1 VANKNIVSV
10 LLEERSFA
18 PATEFTR
25 QARLKPADVE
35 KLREHA
41 AKDHVGFWAELA
53 REELHWQTPFTVT
66 LDDSEAPNYRWFSD
80 GRLNVS
86 YNCLDVHLDQHGDK
100 TALIFEGEPGDVRRV
115 SYRELHTEVCRF
127 ANALKALGVGH
138 GDRVIIYMPLVPE
151 VVVAMHACNRIGAIH
166 SVVFGGF
173 SAVALKDRIED
184 TGAKLV
190 ITADGGWRGGNVI
203 ELKAATD
210 KALSGGCPTVERVIV
225 YRRTDKPVP
234 MDPDRDVWWHE
245 VVDGVSSECEPEWV
259 DAEHPLFLLY
269 TSGSTG
275 KPKGIQHST
284 GGYLLGAKVTTQWV
298 FDLRADDVYWCTA
311 DVGWITGHTYV
322 AYGPLAAGATVVLY
336 EGGPMFPDGGRIWK
350 ICQDHGVTIFYTA
363 PTAIRALMKLG
374 DELPAK
380 YDLRHLRLLGSVGEP
395 INPEAWM
402 WYHKVIG
409 AERCPIVDTWWQT
422 ETGAT
427 LISPLPG
434 VTATKPGSCTQ
445 PLPGID
451 VDIVDDNG
459 KPVKGADAGGYL
471 VIKKPWPSMLRT
483 LWRDNERYISAYWEK
498 FKQGYYVAGD
508 SAHRDKD
515 GYYWI
520 MGRID
525 DVLNVAGHRLGTMEV
540 ESALVAHPRVA
551 EAAVVG
557 KPHEIKGESVFAFV
571 VFRGER
577 PTGDTTALVK
587 ELRDWVAEQLG
598 AIAKPD
604 DIRFADNLPKTR
616 SGKIMRRLLKAVA
629 RGEEI
634 TQDVSTL
641 ENPGI
646 LDQLRGVESDGT
658 ATPVAAEPVVTERDR
673 AASEGIP
680 SGELARESPAGATAK
695 AARRAVKKKTA
706 AKPPVGQRATPKKKT
721 AAHSAVGKQAAA
733 EKGPS
738 KKTAG
743 KKTGGK
749 KSAGK
754 KSVVK
759 PAAKKAVKKAVKKS
773 APKAATRTA
782 KAAKKAAQKAATPAA
797 KTPKTNIRGAGAS
810 SGRQSARP
818 AGRGGPAKSAS
829 KRAVKRARGG

>member
-1 VANKNIVSV
+1 MANKNIVSV

-18 PATEFTR
+18 PPPEFTQ
-25 QARLKPADVE
+25 QARLKPADVA

-41 AKDHVGFWAELA
+41 AKDHVGFWAEQA
-53 REELHWQTPFTVT
+53 RKEIHWQTPFTVT
-66 LDDSEAPNYRWFSD
+66 LDDSRAPNYQWFTD

-86 YNCLDVHLDQHGDK
+86 YNCLDVHLAERGDK

-115 SYRELHTEVCRF
+115 SYRELHAEVCRF
-127 ANALKALGVGH
+127 ANALKAQGVAS

-190 ITADGGWRGGNVI
+190 VTADGGWRAGNVI

-210 KALSGGCPTVERVIV
+210 KALSSGCPSVERVIV
-225 YRRTDKPVP
+225 YRRTGKPVP
-234 MDPDRDVWWHE
+234 MDPKRDIWWH
-245 VVDGVSSECEPEWV
+245 DAVSDASSDCEPEWV
-259 DAEHPLFLLY
+259 EAEHPLFLLY

-275 KPKGIQHST
+275 KPKGIQHSS
-284 GGYLLGAKVTTQWV
+284 GGYLLGAKVTSQWV
-298 FDLRADDVYWCTA
+298 FDLQPDDVYWCTA
-311 DVGWITGHTYV
+311 DVGWVTGHTYV

-336 EGGPMFPDGGRIWK
+336 EGGPMFPDGGRFWK
-350 ICQDHGVTIFYTA
+350 ICQDHGITIFYTA

-374 DELPAK
+374 DELPAQ
-380 YDLRHLRLLGSVGEP
+380 YDLSKLRLLGSVGEP

-402 WYHKVIG
+402 WYQKVIG
-409 AERCPIVDTWWQT
+409 GERCPIVDTWWQT
-422 ETGAT
+422 ETGAI
-427 LISPLPG
+427 LISPVPG
-434 VTATKPGSCTQ
+434 ATATKPGSCTL

-459 KPVKGADAGGYL
+459 KPVKGVDAGGYL

-483 LWRDNERYISAYWEK
+483 LWRDNDRYISAYWK
-498 FKQGYYVAGD
+498 MFKQGYYVAGD

-571 VFRGER
+571 VCKGQR
-577 PTGDTTALVK
+577 PVGDTSAFVK
-587 ELRDWVAEQLG
+587 ELRDWVTEQLG
-598 AIAKPD
+598 AIARPD

-616 SGKIMRRLLKAVA
+616 SGKIMRRLLKTVA

-641 ENPGI
+641 ENPAI
-646 LDQLRGVESDGT
+646 LDQLRGTDTT
-658 ATPVAAEPVVTERDR
+658 AAPAA
-673 AASEGIP
+673 AASGGGKKAASKTGAK
-680 SGELARESPAGATAK
+680 SGEKSAPQAAKKGGKKAPARK
-695 AARRAVKKKTA
+695 AAAR
-706 AKPPVGQRATPKKKT
+706 
-721 AAHSAVGKQAAA
+721 AVGK
-733 EKGPS
+733 
-738 KKTAG
+738 
-743 KKTGGK
+743 
-749 KSAGK
+749 
-754 KSVVK
+754 
-759 PAAKKAVKKAVKKS
+759 AAKKAVKKSAKKPVKKANKAATKGSPKS
-773 APKAATRTA
+773 ASRKAATPKAAGRKPAPAAKTNTRRASPTQRAGAGTGARASRAKSTA
-782 KAAKKAAQKAATPAA
+782 KAAKK
-797 KTPKTNIRGAGAS
+797 S
-810 SGRQSARP
+810 
-818 AGRGGPAKSAS
+818 
-829 KRAVKRARGG
+829 AVKRPLRRRGG